1 MWFANFFIAGS
12 TTMVIPF
19 LSLYIASF
27 GNFSDVY
34 VQNWAGWVFLVTFI
48 AAFLFAPIWGRIGDK
63 YGRKKLLIFFS
74 SGIGLSVFLMGF
86 ATNVWQLFMLRLLMG
101 VFTGFIP
108 MSQALIATQTP
119 KNIAGRVLGTL
130 QTGSITGSLMGPLL
144 GGALADAFGF
154 STTFKW
160 ISIAILLSSV
170 IVIFGV
176 KEEPLPIAEDKD
188 HKHYSRKEVLLHI
201 VRQPVLLV
209 VMLISA
215 LVQIAHFSVQP
226 ILSLYVEEIHGASSI
241 AFFAGI
247 AFSAAGVGN
256 LLMARNW
263 GKLGDR
269 IGYVKILI
277 ILLFMAG
284 IVYLPG
290 AFVQSIWQLVIVR
303 FLLGVSIGGIIPLR
317 IAYIRQEAPLSMQ
330 GEVLGYNTSLRFLGN
345 IIGPALGGFIAGF
358 YGISSVFLVTGGLLI
373 LSGVFLLVAWYK
385 FEYATENSSHTI
397 SSH

>member
-19 LSLYIASF
+19 LSLYIDSF
-27 GNFSDVY
+27 GQYSDVY

-48 AAFLFAPIWGRIGDK
+48 AAFIFAPLWGRVGDK
-63 YGRKKLLIFFS
+63 YGRKKLLIFFA
-74 SGIGLSVFLMGF
+74 SGIGVSVFLMGF
-86 ATNVWQLFMLRLLMG
+86 ATNVWQLFILRLFMG
-101 VFTGFIP
+101 IFTGFIP

-119 KNIAGRVLGTL
+119 RNIAGRVLGTL

-144 GGALADAFGF
+144 GGALADAFGY

-160 ISIAILLSSV
+160 VSIAI
-170 IVIFGV
+170 IVSALIVLFGV
-176 KEEPLPIAEDKD
+176 KEQRLVHAEDKD
-188 HKHYSRKEVLLHI
+188 HKAYSRKEVILHI
-201 VRQPVLLV
+201 VRHPVLLV

-226 ILSLYVEEIHGASSI
+226 ILSLYVEEIHGPANI
-241 AFFAGI
+241 ALFSGI

-256 LLMARNW
+256 LLMTRKW
-263 GKLGDR
+263 GKLGDQY
-269 IGYVKILI
+269 GYIKFLIL
-277 ILLFMAG
+277 LLFMAG
-284 IVYLPG
+284 IVYIPG
-290 AFVQSIWQLVIVR
+290 AFVTSIWQLVIVR
-303 FLLGVSIGGIIPLR
+303 FLLGISIGGIIPLR

-345 IIGPALGGFIAGF
+345 IIGPAIGGLIAGF
-358 YGISSVFLVTGGLLI
+358 YGISTVFFFTSGLLL

-385 FEYATENSSHTI
+385 HEYADSKSQSHST
-397 SSH
+397 SH